1 MSKVFGYD
9 ALFLQRTGK
18 AQYVILGILDGKVV
32 AVDHFN
38 DDRCLP
44 CLKLIEAANDNMGY
58 SGRNDM
64 IAECEPLMGN
74 TTNG

>member
-1 MSKVFGYD
+1 MAKVFGYD
-9 ALFLQRTGK
+9 KLVLQRAGR
-18 AQYVILGILDGKVV
+18 AQYVILGLLGDNVV

-44 CLKLIEAANDNMGY
+44 CIRLIEACNDNMGF

-64 IAECEPLMGN
+64 IAECVPLMGN
-74 TTNG
+74 TTN